1 MVSII
6 ILAALV
12 IFTLVIVVFNI
23 RKKQFIDT
31 KNAFFF
37 IPALIILLLVYIT
50 GYLQSGKTWDGISF
64 FECMKAAFDGFKFAI
79 ARSYVE
85 GLMAND
91 VFYAID
97 VYWST
102 VLAGLTLF
110 STIAGLFKV
119 AIINFFA
126 IVRRSFKEID
136 IVVGDNDECVKYVGK
151 HKNSVYWIDSG
162 SQKLSTEDK
171 KKLFN
176 NGVPYVH
183 RPLTGNKIANYT
195 FFSKHL
201 VNIICFQKDGKYL
214 QSVLKLVKELPENN
228 KEYHVSVQ
236 VEEEITNFVDDELAN
251 ITKDRKN
258 VLAMAFDLYE
268 LLARNFNQRYNL
280 AMCLPSGTV
289 DENYL
294 VKEDYQINVVM
305 LGFGKTAYSLFR
317 GLLLNNQFVQLNK
330 KTKKYECHKVN
341 YYLYDKNEES
351 FKKPVVAYLEAFDKL
366 KDKFHQDKNNL
377 EPLEMPGKVEHH
389 VLNFKGDVSPEFL
402 KRFESSKNSF
412 TYFFV
417 CSSSSV
423 DNASIAKQ
431 IALST
436 NKEQTAI
443 FYNDDSHNNK
453 YSIINDENI
462 HPFGFKNKIFKHE
475 TICNDALWEV
485 AKDSHEKYMKRKNT
499 NKEAPFGELF
509 LQEKLSNAYRA
520 VNTMFK
526 LNCLGYTVDSNSENA
541 ISIEEINKRTN
552 PKENYTYDD
561 HFKVELRTA
570 MAFQEHTRWNMSY
583 FLFGYRAMPLNE
595 ILIDNNGILV
605 HKNHNSKKHA
615 CLLSYYALDKL
626 IKYEE
631 KLTGKN
637 CDCIVYDYLYFD
649 KKEKECELY
658 KNVTGKG
665 LYIHKK

>member
-1 MVSII
+1 MASII
-6 ILAALV
+6 VFVALI
-12 IFTLVIVVFNI
+12 IFTAIIVIFNI

-37 IPALIILLLVYIT
+37 LPSLAILLCLYII
-50 GYLQSGKTWDGISF
+50 GYLNSGKTWDGISF

-79 ARSYVE
+79 KREYVE
-85 GLMAND
+85 GLMASD

-102 VLAGLTLF
+102 ILAGLTLF

-126 IVRRSFKEID
+126 IIRRSFKEID
-136 IVVGDNDECVKYVGK
+136 IVVGDNDECVKYVSK

-176 NGVPYVH
+176 NGAPYVY
-183 RPLTGNKIANYT
+183 RPLIGKKVARYT
-195 FFSKHL
+195 LFSKHL

-214 QSVLKLVKELPENN
+214 QSILKLVKELPENS

-236 VEEEITNFVDDELAN
+236 AEEEITNFVDDELAN

-280 AMCLPSGTV
+280 AMCLPKGTV
-289 DENYL
+289 DDNYL

-330 KTKKYECHKVN
+330 KTKKYECHKIN
-341 YYLYDKNEES
+341 YYLYDKNEEN

-366 KDKFHQDKNNL
+366 KDKFPQDKNNL

-389 VLNFKGDVSPEFL
+389 VLNFKGDVSPELL

-412 TYFFV
+412 TYFFI
-417 CSSSSV
+417 CSSNSV

-431 IALST
+431 IALLT

-443 FYNDDSHNNK
+443 FYNDDSDSNK

-462 HPFGFKNKIFKHE
+462 HSFGFKNKIFKHE
-475 TICNDALWEV
+475 TICNDLLWEA
-485 AKDSHEKYMKRKNT
+485 AKNSHKKYVEKQKANKNV
-499 NKEAPFGELF
+499 PFAELF

-520 VNTMFK
+520 VNMVFK
-526 LNCLGYTVDSNSENA
+526 LNCLGYTVNTNPEA
-541 ISIEEINKRTN
+541 AVSIEEINKRIN
-552 PKENYTYDD
+552 PKDEYTYDD

-583 FLFGYRAMPLNE
+583 FLSGYRVMPLNE
-595 ILIDNNGILV
+595 IKLDNNSGLV
-605 HKNHNSKKHA
+605 HKNHTSKKHA
-615 CLLSYYALDKL
+615 CLVSYYALDNL

-631 KLTGKN
+631 KITGKN
-637 CDCIVYDYLYFD
+637 CDCIIYDYLYFD
-649 KKEKECELY
+649 KEEKNCELY
-658 KNVTGKG
+658 KNITEKG
-665 LYIHKK
+665 LYIHKR